1 MTTKAEAIAARVAM
15 ARELIEA
22 GLPDSVVARRL
33 QSRHSVSRT
42 TAYTDVRTAADAI
55 AADPDG
61 PAERE
66 HADTAGMIAALL
78 YDAQVCQEAG
88 DYDGMA
94 KLIRSADMLR
104 RWGGMAATL

>member
-1 MTTKAEAIAARVAM
+1 MTSKADAIAARVTM

-22 GLPDSVVARRL
+22 GLPDSMIVRRL

-42 TAYTDVRTAADAI
+42 TAYVAVRAAADAI

-61 PAERE
+61 PAEGE
-66 HADTAGMIAALL
+66 HTDTAGMIAALL

-88 DYDGMA
+88 DYVAMQR
-94 KLIRSADMLR
+94 LIKSADTLR